1 MAGGGPSSD
10 DTSGAVADIN
20 VTPMVDVLLSLLII
34 FMVATPQTNAQMPI
48 NVPAEAPQ
56 QSPNDP
62 DAMLLISIDAAGK
75 VKPGE
80 SELSDDYDA
89 TVEALKAN
97 KKLQNDARVAID
109 ADPKVPYGKV
119 IRVMAAAHASG
130 VPSVGLASDRL

>member
-1 MAGGGPSSD
+1 MAGGAASD

-34 FMVATPQTNAQMPI
+34 FMVATPQQNAQMPI

-56 QSPNDP
+56 QSPSDP

-75 VKPGE
+75 AKLGE
-80 SELSDDYDA
+80 SDLSDDYDA
-89 TVEALKAN
+89 MVEQLKAN

-109 ADPKVPYGKV
+109 ADPKVSYGKV